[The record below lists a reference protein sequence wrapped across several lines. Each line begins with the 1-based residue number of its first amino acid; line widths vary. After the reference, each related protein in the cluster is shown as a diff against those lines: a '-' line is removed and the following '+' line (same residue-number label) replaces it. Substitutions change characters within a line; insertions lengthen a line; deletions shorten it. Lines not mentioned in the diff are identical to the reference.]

1 MQKNRSRATSPVAVP
16 QVRVQRRYPVAFPE
30 VANIDVLAI
39 AQDEEL
45 VSRLRSLEDDRTKVL
60 DAHLDPKLWEEEVA
74 YLRREMQIRRS
85 RREAH
90 ERYVRT
96 LEREY
101 ADSEVGLP
109 NADLDN
115 SQFLRLI
122 GEIS

>member
-1 MQKNRSRATSPVAVP
+1 MQKNRNRVTSSAPVQ
-16 QVRVQRRYPVAFPE
+16 QVRAPRRYPVSFPE
-30 VANIDVLAI
+30 TTNIDVLSI
-39 AQDEEL
+39 VTDEEL
-45 VSRLRSLEDDRTKVL
+45 ISRFRSIDDDRIKVL
-60 DAHLDPKLWEEEVA
+60 DAHLDPRQWEEEIA

-90 ERYVRT
+90 ERYSRQ

-109 NADLDN
+109 QADLDN
-115 SQFLRLI
+115 SHFLRLV